1 MLVKPNSFLIKLSS
15 LIVSLTLLVP
25 QANAFN
31 LQIDG
36 GGPVDEPAESV
47 EVLFEESFENKDWW
61 RSAIGGN
68 FTTKGELVKVALI
81 SNGVQATHPDL
92 VGKILPGY
100 DTFKSEIIPV
110 EKMVGGDYTDGLGT
124 QIAGLIAGNLDGKG
138 INGIYDNAMILP
150 ITIDSGKGV
159 ENSGD
164 KGIAEG
170 IDWAVAQGADLVVF
184 AGGLSGAFITSKES
198 LSCKA
203 VKRAR
208 EGGVLTLTSS
218 GAQYE
223 SVLDSTFSLGRC
235 EASIKVAPV
244 SQLLSEANGFRN
256 TVVADIAAPSVGL
269 TVAKGPGAD
278 WLKYEVADD
287 AEFANGIVAGALAYL
302 ISKGFQGEAL
312 VTEMKR
318 RAIDIGAKGVD
329 SVFGS
334 GFIYLGDNSSLLELE
349 GNLKK
354 SSAPRILSI
363 SFDENTKTSV
373 SWVPAY
379 GFDVESYEVIA
390 SSYIDNKW
398 VKRVFEFP
406 KSSVRGVIDFAIDG
420 DSYITVKA
428 KNTFEQRESTPNNFF
443 KYEAYEGASNP
454 YAKVLEV
461 KAKWVERGILVE
473 VSVNKEGEK
482 ESWYITQLDGWTL
495 QPLLSK
501 KVSAGKSYLIP
512 YGSSSEARS
521 NPFYILATING
532 ERVSVGLP
540 PEYLLTGKLLGA
552 GDGYAAVVGESSFAC
567 NATIGVLSGCEGALV
582 SVVDSKSKKV
592 LGKGYVLSDLSFA
605 VYFKVGKL
613 AKVYLLINDKKY
625 VVKSTTYERPFTIKK
640 KK

>member
-1 MLVKPNSFLIKLSS
+1 MLSNRSGFLFKLSS
-15 LIVSLTLLVP
+15 LVVALALVVP

-124 QIAGLIAGNLDGKG
+124 QIAGVIAGNLDGKG

-184 AGGLSGAFITSKES
+184 AGGLSGVFITSKES

-223 SVLDSTFSLGRC
+223 SVLDSTFFLGRC

-278 WLKYEVADD
+278 WLKYEVTDD
-287 AEFANGIVAGALAYL
+287 AEFANGVVAGALAYL

-312 VTEMKR
+312 VAEMKR

-334 GFIYLGDNSSLLELE
+334 GFIYLGDNSSLLELQA
-349 GNLKK
+349 NLKK

-398 VKRVFEFP
+398 EKRIFDFP
-406 KSSVRGVIDFAIDG
+406 KSSVRGVIDFVMDG

-428 KNTFEQRESTPNNFF
+428 KNAVETRESTPNNFF

-461 KAKWVERGILVE
+461 KAKWTERGIYIE
-473 VSVNKEGEK
+473 VTVNKEGEN
-482 ESWYITQLDGWTL
+482 EPWYLSQLDGWSL
-495 QPLLSK
+495 QPILNK
-501 KVSAGKSYLIP
+501 KITNGKSYLIS
-512 YGSSSEARS
+512 YGLNAEARS
-521 NPFYILATING
+521 NPFYFLATING

-567 NATIGVLSGCEGALV
+567 NATIGVLSGCEGATV
-582 SVVDSKSKKV
+582 SVIDSKSKKV

>member
-1 MLVKPNSFLIKLSS
+1 MLVNRSGFLVKLAS
-15 LIVSLTLLVP
+15 LVLSVTLLAP
-25 QANAFN
+25 GANAFN

-36 GGPVDEPAESV
+36 GGPVDEPIESN
-47 EVLFEESFENKDWW
+47 EVVFDVSLENKDWW
-61 RSAIGGN
+61 RSAIGGD
-68 FTTKGELVKVALI
+68 FVDKGDLVKVALI

-100 DTFKSEIIPV
+100 DTFKSQIIPV
-110 EKMVGGDYTDGLGT
+110 ENMVGGDYTDGLGT

-138 INGIYDNAMILP
+138 INGIYSNAMIIP
-150 ITIDSGKGV
+150 ITIDSGKGI

-170 IDWAVAQGADLVVF
+170 IDWAVANGADLVVY

-208 EGGVLTLTSS
+208 DGGVLTLTSS
-218 GAQYE
+218 GSQYE
-223 SVLDSTFSLGRC
+223 SVLDSTFLLGRC
-235 EASIKVAPV
+235 ASTLKVAPV

-256 TVVADIAAPSVGL
+256 TVVADIAGPSVGL

-278 WLKYEVADD
+278 WLKYEVVDD
-287 AEFANGIVAGALAYL
+287 AELANGVVAGALAYL
-302 ISKGFQGEAL
+302 IAKGFKGESL
-312 VTEMKR
+312 VGEMKR

-329 SVFGS
+329 SAFGS
-334 GFIYLGDNSSLLELE
+334 GFIYLGESSSLLELE
-349 GNLKK
+349 ANLKK

-363 SFDENTKTSV
+363 SFDESTKTSV

-379 GFDVESYEVIA
+379 GFGLDSYEVTA
-390 SSYIDNKW
+390 HSYINSKW
-398 VKRVFEFP
+398 EKRIFEFP
-406 KSSVRGVIDFAIDG
+406 KSSVRGVIDFAMNG

-428 KNTFEQRESTPNNFF
+428 KNTVEERESIPNNFF
-443 KYEAYEGASNP
+443 KYEAFEGASNP

-461 KAKWVERGILVE
+461 KAKWVERGIYIE
-473 VSVNKEGEK
+473 VTVNKEGEN
-482 ESWYITQLDGWTL
+482 EAWYLSQLDGWSL
-495 QPLLSK
+495 QPLLNRKISN
-501 KVSAGKSYLIP
+501 GKSYLIS
-512 YGSSSEARS
+512 YGLNSEARN
-521 NPFYILATING
+521 NPFYFLATING

-552 GDGYAAVVGESSFAC
+552 GDGYAAVVGDSSFAC

-582 SVVDSKSKKV
+582 SVIDSKSKKV

-625 VVKSTTYERPFTIKK
+625 LVKSTTYERPFTIKK

>member
-1 MLVKPNSFLIKLSS
+1 MLVNRSGFLVKLAS
-15 LIVSLTLLVP
+15 LVVSLTLIVP

-36 GGPVDEPAESV
+36 GGPVDEPNESV

-61 RSAIGGN
+61 RAAIGGN

-110 EKMVGGDYTDGLGT
+110 EKMIGGDYTDGLGT
-124 QIAGLIAGNLDGKG
+124 QIAGLIAGNFDGKG
-138 INGIYDNAMILP
+138 INGVYENAMIIP

-170 IDWAVAQGADLVVF
+170 IDWAVAQGADLVVY
-184 AGGLSGAFITSKES
+184 ASGLSGAFITSKES

-208 EGGVLTLTSS
+208 EVGVLTLTSS
-218 GAQYE
+218 GSQYE
-223 SVLDSTFSLGRC
+223 AVLDSTYLLGRC
-235 EASIKVAPV
+235 EASIRVAPV

-287 AEFANGIVAGALAYL
+287 AEFANGVVAGALAYL

-312 VTEMKR
+312 VAEMQR

-334 GFIYLGDNSSLLELE
+334 GFIYLGDNSSLIELQN
-349 GNLKK
+349 NLKK
-354 SSAPRILSI
+354 SSVPRILSI

-379 GFDVESYEVIA
+379 GFALDSYEVIA
-390 SSYIDNKW
+390 HSYINNKW
-398 VKRVFEFP
+398 EKRAFDFP
-406 KSSVRGVIDFAIDG
+406 KSSVRGVIDFVMDG

-428 KNTFEQRESTPNNFF
+428 KNAVETRESTPNNLF
-443 KYEAYEGASNP
+443 KYEAFEGASNP

-461 KAKWVERGILVE
+461 KAKWTERGIYIE
-473 VSVNKEGEK
+473 VTVNKEGEN
-482 ESWYITQLDGWTL
+482 EPWYLSQLDGWSL
-495 QPLLSK
+495 QPMLNK
-501 KVSAGKSYLIP
+501 KITNGKSYLIS
-512 YGSSSEARS
+512 YGINAEARS
-521 NPFYILATING
+521 NPFYFLATING

-540 PEYLLTGKLLGA
+540 PEFLLTGKLLGA

-567 NATIGVLSGCEGALV
+567 NATIGVLSGCEGATV
-582 SVVDSKSKKV
+582 SVIDSKSKKV

-625 VVKSTTYERPFTIKK
+625 VVKSATYERPFTIKK